1 MTIKLKVIFFSIFLI
16 FVTAKAN
23 AQVTI
28 KYKVNNQIIT
38 NIDIIEEKNYL
49 IFLRPELK
57 KLSDDELIKISG
69 NSLIRKVIKKKEL
82 DFIFKN
88 LNNLM
93 YIEEIK
99 NNLFRFKKVNN
110 EEEFKLLL
118 KREKVQ
124 YDKVL
129 ERIKYDAL
137 WNELIFKK
145 YNQLVKIDRDK
156 LKKKLKIKISNDKKY
171 EYNLSEILFEVD
183 RNSNLREINNKIIK
197 YIELNDFK
205 TAASKFSISS
215 SSNKGGGIG
224 WVKETLLSEKLNNIL
239 KNMNTGEISKPISYP
254 SGYLLLKM
262 NDKKELN
269 QVLNFDEELKDL
281 IRFEKNK
288 QLNQFS
294 LMHYKKLKQN
304 VKINEY

>member
-38 NIDIIEEKNYL
+38 NIDIIEEKSYL

-82 DFIFKN
+82 DLIFKN

>member
-82 DFIFKN
+82 DLIFKN

-183 RNSNLREINNKIIK
+183 RNSNLKEINNKIIE

>member
-183 RNSNLREINNKIIK
+183 RNSNLKEINNKIIE

>member
-1 MTIKLKVIFFSIFLI
+1 MIIKLKVIFFSIFLI

-183 RNSNLREINNKIIK
+183 RNSNLKEINNKIIK

-254 SGYLLLKM
+254 SGYLLLKI

>member
-38 NIDIIEEKNYL
+38 NVDIIEEKSYL

-93 YIEEIK
+93 YMEEIK
-99 NNLFRFKKVNN
+99 NNLFKFKKVKN
-110 EEEFKLLL
+110 EKEFKLLL
-118 KREKVQ
+118 KKEKVE

-156 LKKKLKIKISNDKKY
+156 LKNKLKIKISNDKKY
-171 EYNLSEILFEVD
+171 EYNLSEILFEVES
-183 RNSNLREINNKIIK
+183 NSNLKEINNKIIK
-197 YIELNDFK
+197 YIKLNDFK

-215 SSNKGGGIG
+215 SSNKGGDIG

-239 KNMNTGEISKPISYP
+239 KNMNIGEVSKPIPYP

-294 LMHYKKLKQN
+294 LMHYKKLRQN

>member
-82 DFIFKN
+82 DLIFKN

-183 RNSNLREINNKIIK
+183 RNSNLKEINNKIIE

-254 SGYLLLKM
+254 SGYLLLKI

>member
-1 MTIKLKVIFFSIFLI
+1 MIE
-16 FVTAKAN
+16 
-23 AQVTI
+23 
-28 KYKVNNQIIT
+28 T
-38 NIDIIEEKNYL
+38 NL
-49 IFLRPELK
+49 
-57 KLSDDELIKISG
+57 
-69 NSLIRKVIKKKEL
+69 
-82 DFIFKN
+82 
-88 LNNLM
+88 
-93 YIEEIK
+93 
-99 NNLFRFKKVNN
+99 
-110 EEEFKLLL
+110 
-118 KREKVQ
+118 
-124 YDKVL
+124 
-129 ERIKYDAL
+129 
-137 WNELIFKK
+137 
-145 YNQLVKIDRDK
+145 
-156 LKKKLKIKISNDKKY
+156 KKLKIKISNDKKY

>member
-183 RNSNLREINNKIIK
+183 RNSNLKEINNKIIK

-254 SGYLLLKM
+254 SGYLLLKI

>member
-38 NIDIIEEKNYL
+38 NIDIIEEKSYL

-82 DFIFKN
+82 DLIFKN

-294 LMHYKKLKQN
+294 LLYFKKLKQN
-304 VKINEY
+304 IKIDEY

>member
-1 MTIKLKVIFFSIFLI
+1 MTIKLKLIIFSIFLI

-28 KYKVNNQIIT
+28 KYKVNNHLIT
-38 NIDIIEEKNYL
+38 NIDIIEEKSYL

-171 EYNLSEILFEVD
+171 
-183 RNSNLREINNKIIK
+183 
-197 YIELNDFK
+197 
-205 TAASKFSISS
+205 
-215 SSNKGGGIG
+215 
-224 WVKETLLSEKLNNIL
+224 
-239 KNMNTGEISKPISYP
+239 
-254 SGYLLLKM
+254 
-262 NDKKELN
+262 
-269 QVLNFDEELKDL
+269 
-281 IRFEKNK
+281 
-288 QLNQFS
+288 
-294 LMHYKKLKQN
+294 
-304 VKINEY
+304 

>member
-38 NIDIIEEKNYL
+38 NIDIIEEKSYL

-82 DFIFKN
+82 DLIFKN

-254 SGYLLLKM
+254 SGYLLLKI

>member
-38 NIDIIEEKNYL
+38 NIDIIEEKSYL

-254 SGYLLLKM
+254 SGYL
-262 NDKKELN
+262 
-269 QVLNFDEELKDL
+269 
-281 IRFEKNK
+281 
-288 QLNQFS
+288 
-294 LMHYKKLKQN
+294 MHYKKLKQN

>member
-1 MTIKLKVIFFSIFLI
+1 
-16 FVTAKAN
+16 
-23 AQVTI
+23 
-28 KYKVNNQIIT
+28 
-38 NIDIIEEKNYL
+38 
-49 IFLRPELK
+49 
-57 KLSDDELIKISG
+57 
-69 NSLIRKVIKKKEL
+69 
-82 DFIFKN
+82 
-88 LNNLM
+88 M

-183 RNSNLREINNKIIK
+183 RNSNLKEINNKIIK

-254 SGYLLLKM
+254 SGYLLLKI

>member
-16 FVTAKAN
+16 FVTAKSN

-38 NIDIIEEKNYL
+38 NIDIIEEKSYL

-183 RNSNLREINNKIIK
+183 RNSNLKQINNKIIK

>member
-1 MTIKLKVIFFSIFLI
+1 M
-16 FVTAKAN
+16 
-23 AQVTI
+23 
-28 KYKVNNQIIT
+28 
-38 NIDIIEEKNYL
+38 
-49 IFLRPELK
+49 
-57 KLSDDELIKISG
+57 
-69 NSLIRKVIKKKEL
+69 
-82 DFIFKN
+82 
-88 LNNLM
+88 
-93 YIEEIK
+93 
-99 NNLFRFKKVNN
+99 
-110 EEEFKLLL
+110 
-118 KREKVQ
+118 
-124 YDKVL
+124 
-129 ERIKYDAL
+129 
-137 WNELIFKK
+137 
-145 YNQLVKIDRDK
+145 
-156 LKKKLKIKISNDKKY
+156 
-171 EYNLSEILFEVD
+171 
-183 RNSNLREINNKIIK
+183 
-197 YIELNDFK
+197 NDFK

-254 SGYLLLKM
+254 SGYLLLKI

>member
-16 FVTAKAN
+16 FVTAKSN

-38 NIDIIEEKNYL
+38 NIDIIEEKSYL

-57 KLSDDELIKISG
+57 KLSDDELIKISA

-183 RNSNLREINNKIIK
+183 RNSNLKQINNKIIK